1 MEDKEITILGDL
13 NCDFLKSA
21 SHTTQL
27 LDILAENN
35 LQQLINKPARITSGG
50 ESLIDV
56 MITSCEAGHWETG
69 CEDCCLSDHQMIYG
83 IKTEVTNSDGNMLNI
98 SQYRAFHKCD
108 KMAFQRDLE
117 NVPWQVLETFDDIDD
132 RWYHWKQLF
141 ISILDEHVPLKMV
154 RCRRKQVSWISEEM
168 REMMKIKK
176 PLVEESKANQR

>member
-1 MEDKEITILGDL
+1 
-13 NCDFLKSA
+13 
-21 SHTTQL
+21 
-27 LDILAENN
+27 
-35 LQQLINKPARITSGG
+35 
-50 ESLIDV
+50 
-56 MITSCEAGHWETG
+56 MITSCEAGYWETG
-69 CEDCCLSDHQMIYG
+69 CKDCCLSDHQMIYG
-83 IKTEVTNSDGNMLNI
+83 IKTEVTNSDGNMSNI
-98 SQYRAFHKCD
+98 RQYHTFHKRG

-117 NVPWQVLETFDDIDD
+117 NVSWQILETFDDIDD